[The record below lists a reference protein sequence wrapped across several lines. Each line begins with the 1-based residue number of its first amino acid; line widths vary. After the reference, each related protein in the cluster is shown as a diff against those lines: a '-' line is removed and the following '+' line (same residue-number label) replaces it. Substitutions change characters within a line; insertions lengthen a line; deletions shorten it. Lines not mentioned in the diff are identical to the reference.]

1 MKIRNPLK
9 KVAKRIIKSVENM
22 GIPKEDVEL
31 SISFRLSYLSL
42 IEQSKSVD
50 MNSLLTLNHELVVV
64 SPAERHPLTT
74 SVVQGF
80 EIVVQL
86 LLVNQQV
93 ERKTL
98 TPYYPG
104 TILGEGKFGISTDKS
119 NSSFSVEPLTAER
132 RIALGKLS
140 KDTLTFIE
148 MGESTQSTLEIAKKT
163 SHLFR

>member
-1 MKIRNPLK
+1 MSSGNYELRSARPFKGLYDIGLFFDQLALDISSENESIHLATEGKCVLTEETFNDSIFTLKLSEDKKSFEKI
-9 KVAKRIIKSVENM
+9 AKRIIKSVENM

-86 LLVNQQV
+86 LEHRL
-93 ERKTL
+93 RYWFL
-98 TPYYPG
+98 LLLH
-104 TILGEGKFGISTDKS
+104 IGI
-119 NSSFSVEPLTAER
+119 P
-132 RIALGKLS
+132 I
-140 KDTLTFIE
+140 
-148 MGESTQSTLEIAKKT
+148 
-163 SHLFR
+163 